1 MPNLSEWVADNA
13 EEILLA
19 DGFEEA
25 FMGLASRFGFE
36 QPVAAYD
43 YEKCIDILVTRDG
56 MDLEEAEEYFDFN
69 VIGAWVGE
77 LTPIFIA
84 LKGE

>member
-1 MPNLSEWVADNA
+1 MPNLSKWVADNA

-25 FMGLASRFGFE
+25 FMGLASRFGFN

-56 MDLEEAEEYFDFN
+56 MDREEAEEYFDFN

-77 LTPIFIA
+77 LPPIFVT
-84 LKGE
+84 LKDE